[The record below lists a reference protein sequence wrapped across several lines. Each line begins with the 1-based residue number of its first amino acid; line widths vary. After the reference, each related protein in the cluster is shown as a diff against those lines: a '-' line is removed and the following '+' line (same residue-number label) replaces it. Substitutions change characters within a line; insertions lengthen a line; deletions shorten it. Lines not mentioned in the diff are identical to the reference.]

1 MTIPPRYPAK
11 GFLSSRKISSMKRG
25 TFKGSEQSVEYNI
38 HDTTVLNEDI
48 LSPEE
53 KETWVLYMKVLTA
66 AGLGDVSEWMKL
78 DISMPQ
84 MKVLMLL
91 NNHGKLKVSE
101 IAEKMGASLPNMTGL
116 LGRLEQAD
124 FIKRTHSETDRR
136 TIVVE
141 LTESAKDIF
150 RGLYKKGH
158 GKLKKALEMMN
169 EEEKKKV
176 NEGLSI
182 LEKALKSNE
191 SD

>member
-1 MTIPPRYPAK
+1 M
-11 GFLSSRKISSMKRG
+11 
-25 TFKGSEQSVEYNI
+25 EYNI

-124 FIKRTHSETDRR
+124 FIKRMHSETDRR

-141 LTESAKDIF
+141 LTERAKDIF

-158 GKLKKALEMMN
+158 EKLKKALQMLN
-169 EEEKKKV
+169 EDEKKKV

-191 SD
+191 AD

>member
-1 MTIPPRYPAK
+1 
-11 GFLSSRKISSMKRG
+11 MK
-25 TFKGSEQSVEYNI
+25 YNI

-91 NNHGKLKVSE
+91 NNHGTLKVSE
-101 IAEKMGASLPNMTGL
+101 IAEKMGASLSNMTGL
-116 LGRLEQAD
+116 LSRLEQAN
-124 FIKRTHSETDRR
+124 FIKRTHSVQDRR

-141 LTESAKDIF
+141 LTEEAKDIF
-150 RGLYKKGH
+150 RNLYQKGH
-158 GKLKKALEMMN
+158 EKLKKALQMLSEQ
-169 EEEKKKV
+169 EKNKV
-176 NEGLSI
+176 NEGLTI
-182 LEKALKSNE
+182 LEKALKANQE
-191 SD
+191 E

>member
-1 MTIPPRYPAK
+1 
-11 GFLSSRKISSMKRG
+11 MK
-25 TFKGSEQSVEYNI
+25 YNI

-91 NNHGKLKVSE
+91 NTHEKLKVSE
-101 IAEKMGASLPNMTGL
+101 IAERMGASLSNMTGL
-116 LGRLEQAD
+116 LSRLEDAN
-124 FIKRTHSETDRR
+124 FIIRTHSKEDRR

-141 LTESAKDIF
+141 LTEEAKDIF
-150 RGLYKKGH
+150 RGLYQKGH
-158 GKLKKALEMMN
+158 EKLKKALQSLN
-169 EEEKKKV
+169 EQEKKKV
-176 NEGLSI
+176 NDGLSI
-182 LEKALKSNE
+182 LEKALKLNAE
-191 SD
+191 D

>member
-1 MTIPPRYPAK
+1 
-11 GFLSSRKISSMKRG
+11 MK
-25 TFKGSEQSVEYNI
+25 YNI
-38 HDTTVLNEDI
+38 HDTTVLNEEI

-91 NNHGKLKVSE
+91 NTHEKLKVSE
-101 IAEKMGASLPNMTGL
+101 IAERMGASLSNMTGL
-116 LGRLEQAD
+116 LSRLEDAN
-124 FIKRTHSETDRR
+124 FIIRTHSKEDRR

-141 LTESAKDIF
+141 LAEEAKDIF
-150 RGLYKKGH
+150 RGLYQKGH
-158 GKLKKALEMMN
+158 EKLKKALQSLN
-169 EEEKKKV
+169 EQEKKKV

-182 LEKALKSNE
+182 LEKALKLNDE
-191 SD
+191 E